1 MVRYIRRNGFVAVE
15 DLDDLSDQSVVAL
28 NYNMNYVQFVFADL
42 LAVVMVE
49 AVDDY
54 AMDSPMRAVYHQRT
68 DP

>member
-1 MVRYIRRNGFVAVE
+1 MVRYIRQNGFVAVE
-15 DLDDLSDQSVVAL
+15 DLGDLSDQSVVAL
-28 NYNMNYVQFVFADL
+28 NYNMNYVL

-54 AMDSPMRAVYHQRT
+54 AMDSPARAVYHQQM